1 MYKRQYYV
9 RVERDF
15 GISGLAN
22 DTAFPPGEGPP
33 LPPVPLGPAG
43 RRVAKAHNELGW
55 HWWPAPNA
63 IATRDYGGLHACQ
76 QVGTCLQACAY
87 GAKGTADLTH
97 WPKAIELGVQLRTGA
112 RVRELIM
119 RPDGLVAGPAG
130 DRDAQVPR
138 AQRLRPARNVPAG
151 VCRRR
156 EGDRRPDALAAL
168 PGARRRAA
176 HTGAGA

>member
-1 MYKRQYYV
+1 MVHDRFNRSENYEDLEPYYV

-63 IATRDYGGLHACQ
+63 IA
-76 QVGTCLQACAY
+76 
-87 GAKGTADLTH
+87 
-97 WPKAIELGVQLRTGA
+97 
-112 RVRELIM
+112 
-119 RPDGLVAGPAG
+119 LVSVAA
-130 DRDAQVPR
+130 
-138 AQRLRPARNVPAG
+138 RLR
-151 VCRRR
+151 
-156 EGDRRPDALAAL
+156 
-168 PGARRRAA
+168 
-176 HTGAGA
+176 